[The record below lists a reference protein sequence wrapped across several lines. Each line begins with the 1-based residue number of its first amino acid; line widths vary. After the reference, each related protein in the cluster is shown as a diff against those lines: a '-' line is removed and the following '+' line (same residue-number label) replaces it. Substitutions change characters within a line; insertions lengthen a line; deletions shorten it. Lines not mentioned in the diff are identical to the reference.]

1 MHFFR
6 RLLLALM
13 LPSLLLAQ
21 SGTPDLVLER
31 TIAGS
36 QNKTYIEVPF
46 QVPVGVHRISVDFS
60 YTGRDQKTTLDI
72 GIADPERFRGNSG
85 GNKSHFTIAEN
96 DATPSYLPGPIPP
109 GQWKLLLSVPN
120 IRPTVTATYRAE
132 IRFNSALEDSSFT
145 TTALVAGKRWYRGD
159 LHMHTAHSDGNC
171 TSQSGRGVPCPVFFS
186 AQSAAQRGLDFIAVS
201 DHNATSQYEA
211 MRELQPYFDRLLLIP
226 GREIT
231 TFWGHFN
238 IFGSTQYID
247 YRVHPGHD
255 VNAVLRDVRAE
266 GAIASINHADAPGG
280 EICLGCAW
288 EPTTPVDL
296 SLLTG
301 IEVING
307 GRILLSSTDA
317 WDRYIGQGARLTAVG
332 GSDNHNG
339 PATPPDASVIGTPTT
354 VVEADE
360 LSVPAILE
368 GIRRGRV
375 FVELT
380 ESRDRVI
387 DLDARLASADPASP
401 RIKMGDQLQ
410 ARSGADIEFH
420 VQLAN
425 CPRSSVHLF
434 LDGRET
440 DGLGPLTTAAGTEV
454 LAFSRKADGARH
466 WMRVEVR
473 DSNGSLML
481 ISNPI
486 YILPETH

>member
-1 MHFFR
+1 MLFR
-6 RLLLALM
+6 
-13 LPSLLLAQ
+13 S
-21 SGTPDLVLER
+21 
-31 TIAGS
+31 
-36 QNKTYIEVPF
+36 
-46 QVPVGVHRISVDFS
+46 
-60 YTGRDQKTTLDI
+60 
-72 GIADPERFRGNSG
+72 
-85 GNKSHFTIAEN
+85 
-96 DATPSYLPGPIPP
+96 
-109 GQWKLLLSVPN
+109 
-120 IRPTVTATYRAE
+120 
-132 IRFNSALEDSSFT
+132 
-145 TTALVAGKRWYRGD
+145 
-159 LHMHTAHSDGNC
+159 
-171 TSQSGRGVPCPVFFS
+171 
-186 AQSAAQRGLDFIAVS
+186 
-201 DHNATSQYEA
+201 
-211 MRELQPYFDRLLLIP
+211 
-226 GREIT
+226 
-231 TFWGHFN
+231 
-238 IFGSTQYID
+238 
-247 YRVHPGHD
+247 
-255 VNAVLRDVRAE
+255 
-266 GAIASINHADAPGG
+266 
-280 EICLGCAW
+280 
-288 EPTTPVDL
+288 
-296 SLLTG
+296 
-301 IEVING
+301 
-307 GRILLSSTDA
+307 
-317 WDRYIGQGARLTAVG
+317 G

-401 RIKMGDQLQ
+401 WIKMGDQLQ

-440 DGLGPLTTAAGTEV
+440 HGLGPLTTAVGTEV

-466 WMRVEVR
+466 WVRVEVR